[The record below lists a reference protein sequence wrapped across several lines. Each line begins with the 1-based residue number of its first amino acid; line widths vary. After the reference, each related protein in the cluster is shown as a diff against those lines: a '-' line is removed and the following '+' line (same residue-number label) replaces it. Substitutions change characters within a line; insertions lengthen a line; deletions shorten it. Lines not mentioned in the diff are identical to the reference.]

1 MPPINQTIQTGRKQ
15 TKLIT
20 THCFK
25 CKAKCERKQT
35 YDFFAPYTPTR
46 MKLKYSSI
54 VKWILLSCF
63 TFPWKFPKDNFT
75 LRRSVRRKKLVL
87 GVAKKIS
94 HWLLV
99 QPLAAIN
106 DYLASINFG
115 QRACVSVL
123 RIISRSI
130 LKWRNFL
137 NVEIFRFNYRFKVFF
152 IPAFAVSL
160 HAIVCSFALPCCS
173 Y

>member
-1 MPPINQTIQTGRKQ
+1 MGYFSPKNSTVFYSPKRPHFWGQNRSFGFRV
-15 TKLIT
+15 
-20 THCFK
+20 
-25 CKAKCERKQT
+25 

-87 GVAKKIS
+87 GVAKQIS
-94 HWLLV
+94 HWLPV

-137 NVEIFRFNYRFKVFF
+137 NV
-152 IPAFAVSL
+152 
-160 HAIVCSFALPCCS
+160 
-173 Y
+173 